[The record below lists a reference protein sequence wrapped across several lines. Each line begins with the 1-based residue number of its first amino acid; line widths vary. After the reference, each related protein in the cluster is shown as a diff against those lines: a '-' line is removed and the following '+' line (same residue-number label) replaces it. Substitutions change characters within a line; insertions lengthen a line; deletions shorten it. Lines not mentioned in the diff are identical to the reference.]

1 MTNAPVI
8 AVLDYGI
15 GNLRSAQKA
24 FEYVGAKAFLT
35 NEEDFIFSADAIVL
49 PGVGSFGRCITAL
62 QDSGLEEVTKAAA
75 LDASIGGRPFLG
87 ICVGLQMLFSG
98 SEETPGLNGLDIFE
112 GKVSLLSG
120 VEKLPQMQWNSLS
133 AKDHMMFHDTPED
146 PWVYFVHSYAAPIAS
161 NTVATCTYG
170 KEVCAAVAEKNLWA
184 TQFHPEKSGETGLQI
199 LRNFLHLVEEE
210 V

>member
-1 MTNAPVI
+1 M
-8 AVLDYGI
+8 
-15 GNLRSAQKA
+15 
-24 FEYVGAKAFLT
+24 
-35 NEEDFIFSADAIVL
+35 
-49 PGVGSFGRCITAL
+49 
-62 QDSGLEEVTKAAA
+62 
-75 LDASIGGRPFLG
+75 
-87 ICVGLQMLFSG
+87 
-98 SEETPGLNGLDIFE
+98 NGLDIFE

-120 VEKLPQMQWNSLS
+120 VAKLPQMQWNSLS

-146 PWVYFVHSYAAPIAS
+146 PWVYFVHSYAAPLAS